1 MTKKAECMQRDKQ
14 KAQMSAMDFVHSVH
28 SGTTKERPGFV
39 GQSGHGGPQG
49 PWILDKI
56 SVPCV
61 YKTDVGGK
69 TVVNTVF
76 ANS

>member
-1 MTKKAECMQRDKQ
+1 MQWILSTQ
-14 KAQMSAMDFVHSVH
+14 STQ
-28 SGTTKERPGFV
+28 GPPKERPGFV

-61 YKTDVGGK
+61 YKMDVGGK